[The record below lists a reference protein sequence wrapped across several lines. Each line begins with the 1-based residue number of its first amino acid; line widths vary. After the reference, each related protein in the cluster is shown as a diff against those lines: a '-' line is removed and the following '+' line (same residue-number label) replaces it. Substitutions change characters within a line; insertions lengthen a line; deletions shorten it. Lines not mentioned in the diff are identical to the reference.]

1 MNDYLTMIDNKTGGF
16 FRIALRL
23 IVVEASAPPSHI
35 DKLIHLITLFGR
47 FYQIRDDYQNLTSD
61 EVSSL
66 IWASPLKSLLEYG
79 LISPSTR
86 PRKDSAMIYQKA
98 NYLSL

>member
-79 LISPSTR
+79 LISLLVHGQER
-86 PRKDSAMIYQKA
+86 ILR
-98 NYLSL
+98 